1 MDLPVGESDEEVEGL
16 RFDVNVTFS
25 HQQSSETIESGKFP
39 GQYRTRS
46 NLMIVRS
53 SLRITEMFRA
63 GLVIPFTSIE
73 NRARDLPHLD
83 LFGQG
88 DVSAFV
94 DYTPFSEDLLNGLSI
109 RGGFKLPTGRVEKDV
124 DLSTGPATLL
134 QLGSGTLD
142 WMLGA
147 QFRVS
152 PIEDL
157 SAYARLGFQIP
168 LHENAYGFRPSDFMT
183 FAAGA
188 DFSFA
193 EIWTASLSF
202 SSIVLNEASVD
213 GDNFNKSGGSFLFMT
228 PSIAADIGYGLSAY
242 ASLRFSMIRN
252 SHNPANGP
260 LISLGLNWTL
270 GF

>member
-1 MDLPVGESDEEVEGL
+1 VDLPVGESDEEVEGL
-16 RFDVNVTFS
+16 RFDVNITFS
-25 HQQSSETIESGKFP
+25 HQQSSETIESGNFP
-39 GQYRTRS
+39 RQYRTRS
-46 NLMIVRS
+46 NLMIIRS
-53 SLRITEMFRA
+53 SLRITELFKA
-63 GLVIPFTSIE
+63 GLVIPFASIQ
-73 NRARDLPHLD
+73 NRARDLPHHD

-94 DYTPFSEDLLNGLSI
+94 DYTPFSEDFLDGLSF
-109 RGGFKLPTGRVEKDV
+109 RGGLKLPTGRSEKDL
-124 DLSTGPATLL
+124 DLNNGPATLL

-147 QFRVS
+147 QFRLS

-157 SAYARLGFQIP
+157 NTYARLGLQIP
-168 LHENAYGFRPSDFMT
+168 LHRNNYGFRPSDMLS
-183 FAAGA
+183 FAIGA
-188 DFSFA
+188 DFSFDDM
-193 EIWTASLSF
+193 WTASLSF
-202 SSIVLNEASVD
+202 SSLVLNEASVD

-242 ASLRFSMIRN
+242 ASLRLSMIRN